1 MDLNKRS
8 SDINREALEESAIQI
23 AREGNRRMRRA
34 AFGAGLVVS
43 LFLSIIGYYVFQ
55 ELQEQNASVQA
66 QNERLEQLV
75 LDAQDDREAR
85 TDQTRRLLAR
95 FNHEQERE
103 DQRNRKLLVTLRRA
117 VRNNV
122 DRINA
127 LIKAILRTSP
137 EGREILQEIR
147 ERQGDAEPPSQQ

>member
-1 MDLNKRS
+1 MNS
-8 SDINREALEESAIQI
+8 
-23 AREGNRRMRRA
+23 RRA
-34 AFGAGLVVS
+34 YDQNRDELYAAAERIAKRRTRMSFIAAMVAALLTVALLS
-43 LFLSIIGYYVFQ
+43 LLGYGVYR
-55 ELQEQNASVQA
+55 ELQTQNESVQA
-66 QNERLEQLV
+66 QNERLERLV
-75 LDAQDDREAR
+75 LAAQEDREAR
-85 TDQTRRLLAR
+85 TEQTRRLLAR

-103 DQRNRKLLVTLRRA
+103 DQRNRRLLVTLRRA

-127 LIKAILRTSP
+127 LIRAILRSSP